1 VSKIHGVPSIKP
13 LPFKLDESL
22 EIPKWRA
29 ATFWTKE
36 PETIAWIN
44 RYLATN
50 TKVNTFVD
58 VGANIGIYS
67 LYATSLNT
75 EVKIFAIEPIEGTFN
90 ELLKN
95 IQLNNSS
102 QQIVPVCA
110 ALSLT
115 SGGGRMIGNDGR
127 VGSSGA
133 QLTIEP
139 SSAGVSVRTI
149 TGDQILGEL
158 FDPLAIIKIDTD
170 GNEYDV
176 LCGLQKSFEK
186 DLIESVLVET
196 TSVNVAQI
204 DEFLKSHN
212 FSEDISYLDLAGHSN
227 HRRISSGNRERTKIY
242 SRARF

>member
-1 VSKIHGVPSIKP
+1 MVLSVPSIKP

-36 PETIAWIN
+36 PETIAWIDQ
-44 RYLATN
+44 YLATN
-50 TKVNTFVD
+50 TKVNTFID

-67 LYATSLNT
+67 LYATTVNK

-95 IQLNNSS
+95 IQLNNFS
-102 QQIVPVCA
+102 QQIVPVRA
-110 ALSLT
+110 ALSLV
-115 SGGGRMIGNDGR
+115 GGDGRMIGNDERG
-127 VGSSGA
+127 GSSGA

-149 TGDQILGEL
+149 TGDQILGQL

-176 LCGLQKSFEK
+176 LCGLKRSFEM

-196 TSVNVAQI
+196 TSVNVVQI
-204 DEFLKSHN
+204 DEYLKSHN
-212 FSEDISYLDLAGHSN
+212 FIEDTAYLDIEGHSN
-227 HRRISSGNRERTKIY
+227 HRRINSGNRERTKIY
-242 SRARF
+242 LRSGF